1 MVTDYS
7 RVLGGLCCGCC
18 GTISHN
24 TKSVNSRFGQCAKG
38 GIRMSD
44 IILESDG
51 LYHVYESKAED
62 GNVVALRGLHIS
74 MKAGEAIAV
83 VGPSGSGKSTLM
95 KCLGGLMKPSA
106 GSVSLAGKNMTRLKG
121 QELVELRQKTVS
133 FIFQEGNLLPDLNA
147 RDNVAQPLRHQGVSS
162 KKALAQADTILDR
175 LGMGHRGR
183 ALPAMLS
190 GGEQQR
196 VAIARALITRPRLI
210 LADEPTGALDPVTSR
225 EVLALFKDLHENDG
239 VSFLIVTHSKEVA
252 SFANRSLELRDGRFV
267 AEHGDSIDVEDLSK
281 DRELIIDETG
291 TVTLPPDL
299 LVRLGGAGRYTVG
312 NVASGYLSLQ
322 GDSVEAMGKMEL
334 AQTCPACKHDYLD
347 SDEQMC
353 PSCGSSRPM
362 VDVQS

>member
-1 MVTDYS
+1 MND
-7 RVLGGLCCGCC
+7 
-18 GTISHN
+18 
-24 TKSVNSRFGQCAKG
+24 
-38 GIRMSD
+38 M
-44 IILESDG
+44 ILEADG
-51 LYHVYESKAED
+51 IYHVYESKAED

-95 KCLGGLMKPSA
+95 KCLGGLMKASA
-106 GSVSLAGKNMTRLKG
+106 GSVSLDGRNMTRLTG

-147 RDNVAQPLRHQGVSS
+147 RDNVAQPLRHQGVPS
-162 KKALAQADTILDR
+162 KKALAIADKMLER
-175 LGMGHRGR
+175 LGMGHRGHAVP
-183 ALPAMLS
+183 ALLS

-196 VAIARALITRPRLI
+196 VAIARALITQPRLI

-252 SFANRSLELRDGRFV
+252 AFADRSLELRDGRFV
-267 AEHGDSIDVEDLSK
+267 AEHGTNVDVEDLSK

-299 LVRLGGAGRYTVG
+299 LIRLGGAGRYTVG
-312 NVASGYLSLQ
+312 NINSGYISLQ
-322 GDSVEAMGKMEL
+322 GESVDSIGKMEL
-334 AQTCPACKHDYLD
+334 ASNCPACKHDYGD
-347 SDEQMC
+347 SDDQLC

-362 VDVQS
+362 VEV